1 MDTAGLNKPD
11 PAQIER
17 QANELLYYKRL
28 LLRQQIN
35 QRTDARVKQLVAIKT
50 DSKPIRTPEAADQV
64 ISVTPASAGTTLYS
78 AANPAAFA
86 ATSDESSLKDPLFP
100 SNVSPKKRTTTA
112 PGKRKSPPL
121 APEQLR
127 TNKIAKSL
135 PAVAQFADNIPVATY
150 VPFNPGMNQMPR
162 IPHTIVTAWQRM
174 DQAAGHTIPNPPTCK
189 CRGCPYSSTPDVTPT
204 MLVRHN
210 LLAKLWCIEKE
221 LYGL

>member
-1 MDTAGLNKPD
+1 MDTAGLNNPD

-35 QRTDARVKQLVAIKT
+35 QRTHARVQQLVAKKT
-50 DSKPIRTPEAADQV
+50 DTKTFPTPEAADQV
-64 ISVTPASAGTTLYS
+64 VSVTPTSVATTVTS
-78 AANPAAFA
+78 AATTPAAFA

-112 PGKRKSPPL
+112 PGKRKSPPVV
-121 APEQLR
+121 PGQLR

-135 PAVAQFADNIPVATY
+135 PTVAQVADNIPVATY
-150 VPFNPGMNQMPR
+150 VPFNPNMNP
-162 IPHTIVTAWQRM
+162 IPHTIVEAWERM
-174 DQAAGHTIPNPPTCK
+174 DRAAGRTIPNPPTCK

-210 LLAKLWCIEKE
+210 LLVKLWCIEKE

>member
-1 MDTAGLNKPD
+1 MDTAGLNDPD

-17 QANELLYYKRL
+17 QAYELLYYKRL

-35 QRTDARVKQLVAIKT
+35 QRTDSRVQQLVAMETDTKT
-50 DSKPIRTPEAADQV
+50 FPTPEAAGTV
-64 ISVTPASAGTTLYS
+64 SSVTPTS
-78 AANPAAFA
+78 AATTVTSAATPAAFA
-86 ATSDESSLKDPLFP
+86 ATSDESSLKDTLFP

-121 APEQLR
+121 VPGQLR
-127 TNKIAKSL
+127 TNKMAKLL
-135 PAVAQFADNIPVATY
+135 PAVAQVADNIPVATY
-150 VPFNPGMNQMPR
+150 VPFNPDMNPMPR
-162 IPHTIVTAWQRM
+162 IPHTIVEAWQRM
-174 DQAAGHTIPNPPTCK
+174 DQAAGRTIPNPPICK

-210 LLAKLWCIEKE
+210 LLVKLWCIEKE